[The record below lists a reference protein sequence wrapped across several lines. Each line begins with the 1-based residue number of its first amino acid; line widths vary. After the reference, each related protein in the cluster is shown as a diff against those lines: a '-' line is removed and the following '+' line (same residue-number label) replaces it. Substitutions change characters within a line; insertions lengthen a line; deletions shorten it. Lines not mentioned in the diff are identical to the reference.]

1 MMRWNTLRYLF
12 KEGIMGLWKN
22 KTMSLASAGT
32 IILCLLI
39 LGMSYSVGLNI
50 DYLLKQ
56 VENKFGINNDDIVLT
71 HDAVRPFV
79 STRIINDNIDMA
91 KVYGATDTVVKACD
105 TIVKSTDSNI
115 ITSIPNRDYMY
126 LGQTPQSFNLLKLKT
141 LLSELTEEEK
151 STLTDCAKIFILK
164 KENVKLVNGEYSNI
178 KITNPFDFK
187 VASMLLNKGALS
199 DK

>member
-1 MMRWNTLRYLF
+1 MLVVGDKWISHTNDIVEKY
-12 KEGIMGLWKN
+12 IP
-22 KTMSLASAGT
+22 SLIRDKVLVCRG
-32 IILCLLI
+32 
-39 LGMSYSVGLNI
+39 GNDRNESVVNSI
-50 DYLLKQ
+50 SFI
-56 VENKFGINNDDIVLT
+56 ENKFGINNDDIVLT